1 MRHTLSMSPSQ
12 HAKAPARL
20 HTLASAQTVPL
31 PVHTSEQLLPLEH
44 LAWENFERLCLK
56 RAVERGT
63 VEDSAD
69 HAGGDSVTGRL
80 SAYDAQAQGS
90 LYGTRGQEQQGIDL
104 YVRLPGA
111 SAQNGS
117 DPERVYLSL
126 QSRRVKSLT
135 ARQLKE
141 AVTDFLDGTWAAVS
155 RVFVY
160 ATSLS
165 AVPQKTAD
173 EVVTQRK
180 RLARAGITF
189 EVWDAEY
196 LSAWLK
202 QRPQVVH
209 DFFGRAWVE
218 ELFGP
223 EQVTALATRLDA
235 VQVAD
240 LRAQLGSFYATFFA
254 HTDSGAIALQHAP
267 ARPDLR
273 QRFVLPD
280 VLPVHQLGRWPA
292 QLSPPDAVSPGM
304 SPTAWYRKARASAY
318 GHHPGELGKALTVPA
333 SEVGEQMVAV
343 SAASPAVTGEATGI
357 RTSADAWLAGARR
370 HVLVGEAGS
379 GKSSLL
385 RFALLD
391 LFADSPALPRWT
403 ERFGDRLPLWV
414 PFPFFTRRLARY
426 DGAEASLAA
435 TLRAWL
441 EQYDVGHLWPLVE
454 KALADD
460 RLLLVI
466 DGLDEWVS
474 ESAARRALTALE
486 TFLDQRQLP
495 AVAATRPYGLSRL
508 QPTGV
513 WQYAS
518 LAPLS
523 SRQQRELV
531 AHWLGTAGVGG
542 DTQAE
547 AFVKELSG
555 VRDLRQLARIPL
567 FLLLLTGMRLAGAAL
582 PTRRFEVYAG
592 AVDHLLGEHPARR
605 GTAAGITAEP
615 TALHPDDIRQVLAHV
630 ALAHQQ
636 RGDVQ
641 AVPEQTVRADII
653 DALRDPRHLALD
665 AAGAAAQ
672 ARGFVDIAEGQL
684 GVLVRQGPREIGFL
698 HRVLLEQLAAEQAA
712 QQLSF
717 DELRRLFAQ
726 RAQDP
731 RWHEVL
737 LAILWQ
743 LQRTEETS
751 RLLQELAE
759 KADGPEPEALAVRE
773 LVAQAV
779 FGGIRLP
786 LPQARR
792 HAATI
797 LEAVDS
803 HPLVGHRQRLLSAC
817 VAGLDDPAV
826 SGDLVSCLSRWV
838 VAGQPLP
845 WQVFH
850 RLGQVADDRQLAE
863 PVWPLLVAALRSED
877 VHVAWA
883 AARALAARYGTRDGQ
898 EHVVEAMLTTLRHAA
913 SADHAAVILHGLL
926 LGWPDED
933 RVTAAAAAARRQQVL
948 GLRLTA
954 LAAVLGV
961 LPGRDTTGRMAR
973 GSQPQAMTAEE
984 RAWLVSRLDTEDFTD
999 NVWKPVLTDAIAAA
1013 LREAPGEAEQVRD
1026 TCLSI
1031 VSGRR
1036 PGQGDRAAAWSVL
1049 LLAYAQDAAV
1059 IDYVCTTLVNDPH
1072 QIRFL
1077 GIGPLARAYPRHTA
1091 VAAAAEE
1098 LLQQDP
1104 RAFLDFELP
1113 SLVTLDQGPV
1123 LRSVLLKELHDSEVP
1138 HWAADA
1144 LAEHWAHDTEVQQ
1157 ALCAVLNGEAGRAS
1171 RVANAAVRVL
1181 GAEQARERLLA
1192 LLATPAPTQ
1201 DSRFRK
1207 EIVIHALLESC
1218 QNQSLTSGPVAEQIA
1233 RVCLEAVQEPANEYE
1248 FTAEAAVIVVL
1259 PATAS
1264 ARDRAASMLRRP
1276 QAPLGSLLA
1285 GYGSEPSALEPVL
1298 DRVRAAHP
1306 ALPTA
1311 ARLHLCTL
1319 LRDHPGDSTLIRQL
1333 TAQWPNEPHDL
1344 VRSAA
1349 SAVFHTHLL
1358 HDHDRGALPEPE
1370 WQKAQSVLRD
1380 TATGLGYNNWAQRRA
1395 AWLGIL
1401 LTDQLGLLDDLV
1413 EQDGRPIRLPLGEFI
1428 STDLDLLVLGE
1439 IADHWPALRAHFG
1452 DTLLKRLTGDMLS
1465 RAMDTAWEYLA
1476 LVADRH
1482 PQLAQELAAAVDQ
1495 QPDLLT
1501 HDTVLAW
1508 YAHTHRGEPHLL
1520 HALIDIL
1527 RPSDN
1532 GSRDV
1537 APLLLADPLVLG
1549 LDPATVQR
1557 ALHTELSPRRCGY
1570 PLPSSGAFLALVA
1583 GFPDDTAVA
1592 DAWEALQHE
1601 RDLYGQVEVDVSVYY
1616 PLAYAA
1622 VETADFVDQV
1632 SRDSAW
1638 ISSHFTNDVDPPFA
1652 QAVIRRLERDP
1663 EARTRADAAIISTD
1677 TSDARAA
1684 QLASLSSAAT
1694 ALPPDVA
1701 DNLRQRLHRQQ
1712 GLQLP
1717 DAVHDFVTA
1726 TDVPVPALLL
1736 RILQSGTGR

>member
-1 MRHTLSMSPSQ
+1 MRHASSTSPSQ
-12 HAKAPARL
+12 YAKAPARL
-20 HTLASAQTVPL
+20 HTLVLPQTVPL
-31 PVHTSEQLLPLEH
+31 PVHTSEQLLPLER

-63 VEDSAD
+63 VEDSTD
-69 HAGGDSVTGRL
+69 HAGGDSATGRM
-80 SAYDAQAQGS
+80 SVYDARAQGS

-104 YVRLPGA
+104 YVRLPDG
-111 SAQNGS
+111 SVENGS

-126 QSRRVKSLT
+126 QSRRVKSVT
-135 ARQLKE
+135 ARQLEE

-165 AVPQKTAD
+165 AVSQKIAD
-173 EVVTQRK
+173 EVVTQRE
-180 RLARAGITF
+180 RLAEAGITF

-196 LSAWLK
+196 LSDWLK
-202 QRPQVVH
+202 QRPHIVH
-209 DFFGRAWVE
+209 DFIGRPWVE

-223 EQVTALATRLDA
+223 EQVAALATRLDA
-235 VQVAD
+235 VQVAE
-240 LRAQLGSFYATFFA
+240 LREQLGSFYATFFA
-254 HTDSGAIALQHAP
+254 HTDSGAIALQHAQTQ
-267 ARPDLR
+267 PDLR

-280 VLPVHQLGRWPA
+280 VLPLHQLGRWPA
-292 QLSPPDAVSPGM
+292 QLSPPDGVSLGM
-304 SPTAWYRKARASAY
+304 SATAWYRKARASAY
-318 GHHPGELGKALTVPA
+318 GHHPDELGKALTVPG
-333 SEVGEQMVAV
+333 SEAGEQMVAV
-343 SAASPAVTGEATGI
+343 STASPAVTGEATGI

-370 HVLVGEAGS
+370 HVLVGEPGS

-474 ESAARRALTALE
+474 ESAARRALIALE

-518 LAPLS
+518 LASLS

-531 AHWLGTAGVGG
+531 AHWLGSAEADGG
-542 DTQAE
+542 PRAE

-567 FLLLLTGMRLAGAAL
+567 FLLLLTGMHLAGTAL
-582 PTRRFEVYAG
+582 PHRRFEVYAG
-592 AVDHLLGEHPARR
+592 AIDHLLGEHPARR
-605 GTAAGITAEP
+605 ETAAGITAEP

-672 ARGFVDIAEGQL
+672 TRGFVDIAEGQL

-717 DELRRLFAQ
+717 EELRRLFAE

-737 LAILWQ
+737 LAILWR

-759 KADGPEPEALAVRE
+759 QADGPEPEALAVRE

-779 FGGIRLP
+779 FSGIRLP

-826 SGDLVSCLSRWV
+826 SGDLVPYLSRWV
-838 VAGQPLP
+838 AAGQPLP
-845 WQVFH
+845 WQVFY
-850 RLGQVADDRQLAE
+850 RLGQVADDRQLAK

-898 EHVVEAMLTTLRHAA
+898 EHVVEAMLTALRHAA
-913 SADHAAVILHGLL
+913 SADHAAVTLHGLL
-926 LGWPDED
+926 LGWPDDD
-933 RVTAAAAAARRQQVL
+933 RVTAAAAAARQQQVL

-961 LPGRDTTGRMAR
+961 LPGQHSTGRKAG
-973 GSQPQAMTAEE
+973 GSQPKAVTAEE
-984 RAWLVSRLDTEDFTD
+984 RAWLVSRLGTEDFTD
-999 NVWKPVLTDAIAAA
+999 DVWKPVLADAIAAA

-1031 VSGRR
+1031 VSGQR
-1036 PGQGDRAAAWSVL
+1036 PGQGDRTVAWSVL
-1049 LLAYAQDAAV
+1049 LLVWSQDATV

-1077 GIGPLARAYPRHTA
+1077 GIGPLARAYPGHTA

-1113 SLVTLDQGPV
+1113 SLVALDQGPV

-1144 LAEHWAHDTEVQQ
+1144 LAEHWAHDAEVQQ
-1157 ALCAVLNGEAGRAS
+1157 ALSAALNGEAGRAS

-1192 LLATPAPTQ
+1192 LLATPAH

-1218 QNQSLTSGPVAEQIA
+1218 QHQSLTSGPVAEQIA
-1233 RVCLEAVQEPANEYE
+1233 RVYLEAVQEPANEYE
-1248 FTAEAAVIVVL
+1248 FTAEAAVVAAL

-1264 ARDRAASMLRRP
+1264 ARDRAASMLRRA

-1306 ALPTA
+1306 VLPTA

-1319 LRDHPGDSTLIRQL
+1319 LRDHPGDSTLIRKL

-1344 VRSAA
+1344 IRPAA

-1358 HDHDRGALPEPE
+1358 RDHDRGALPELE
-1370 WQKAQSVLRD
+1370 WQQAQSVLRD
-1380 TATGLGYNNWAQRRA
+1380 TASGLGHNYWARRRA
-1395 AWLGIL
+1395 AWVGIL
-1401 LTDQLGLLDDLV
+1401 LTGQLGLLDDLV
-1413 EQDGRPIRLPLGEFI
+1413 EHDGRPIRLPLGEFI

-1452 DTLLKRLTGDMLS
+1452 DTLLTRLTGDMLS
-1465 RAMDTAWEYLA
+1465 PATDTAWEYLA

-1520 HALIDIL
+1520 KVLIDNL
-1527 RPSDN
+1527 RPGDN

-1557 ALHTELSPRRCGY
+1557 ALHAELGPRRSGY
-1570 PLPSSGAFLALVA
+1570 PLPASGAFLALAA

-1592 DAWEALQHE
+1592 DAWEALQRE
-1601 RDLYGQVEVDVSVYY
+1601 RDLHGHVEVDVSVYY
-1616 PLAYAA
+1616 PLSYAA

-1632 SRDSAW
+1632 AHDSAW

-1663 EARTRADAAIISTD
+1663 EARTLADASITSTD
-1677 TSDARAA
+1677 TSDAQAA

-1694 ALPPDVA
+1694 TLSPDVA

-1726 TDVPVPALLL
+1726 TDVSVPALLL
-1736 RILQSGTGR
+1736 RMLQSGTGR